1 MSPHRRNGIQRSGLA
16 TVVALIATLTACA
29 SMPAPGCKSG
39 EQTAIHDS
47 LFFGTAKPTGVV
59 TPEEWAEF
67 LRDTV
72 TPRFPQGLTVSQAS
86 GEWRGADGALVHES
100 SYLLH
105 LVHADDASSEKNVA
119 KLVSVYKERF
129 QQEAVL
135 RVTVGVCVSF

>member
-1 MSPHRRNGIQRSGLA
+1 MSPHVMQRSGLA

-29 SMPAPGCKSG
+29 SAPALSCKSG
-39 EQTAIHDS
+39 ERSAVHDS
-47 LFFGTAKPTGVV
+47 LYFGTAKPTGVV
-59 TPEEWAEF
+59 TAEEWAEF
-67 LRDTV
+67 LRGTV

-105 LVHADDASSEKNVA
+105 LVHAGDASSEKNVA
-119 KLVSVYKERF
+119 ELVSVYKERF

-135 RVTVGVCVSF
+135 RVKVGACVSF